1 MINKITRATAKELG
15 VDFNELI
22 NDMDEISYEEHR
34 RGSNFFTRSIVVI
47 NQEYFPDINRELDGF
62 WETNTYV
69 SDSEWG
75 HEKNEITELNRVEKK
90 ERVIT
95 KTYWEKVESN

>member
-1 MINKITRATAKELG
+1 MINKITRNNAKELG

-22 NDMDEISYEEHR
+22 SDFNDTSYEEHR
-34 RGSNFFTRSIVVI
+34 RGSTFYTRSIIVI
-47 NQEYFPDINRELDGF
+47 REQWFPEVNRELDGY

-69 SDSEWG
+69 CSEDDRDLS
-75 HEKNEITELNRVEKK
+75 EITELNRVEKK

-95 KTYWEKVESN
+95 ETYWDKVESN

>member
-1 MINKITRATAKELG
+1 MINKITRKNAKELG

-22 NDMDEISYEEHR
+22 SDFDDTSFQEHR
-34 RGSNFFTRSIVVI
+34 RGSSFYIRSIIVI
-47 NQEYFPDINRELDGF
+47 RESWFPEIDRSLDGY

-69 SDSEWG
+69 YSEQDVDLS
-75 HEKNEITELNRVEKK
+75 EITELNRVEKK

-95 KTYWEKVESN
+95 ETYWDKVED

>member
-1 MINKITRATAKELG
+1 MINKITRKNAKELG

-22 NDMDEISYEEHR
+22 SDFDDTSYEKHR
-34 RGSNFFTRSIVVI
+34 RGSTFFTRSIIVI
-47 NQEYFPDINRELDGF
+47 REAWFPEVNRELDGY

-69 SDSEWG
+69 SSEDDVDL
-75 HEKNEITELNRVEKK
+75 NEIKELNRVEKK

-95 KTYWEKVESN
+95 ETYWEKVETE